1 MTLEFW
7 RNLSVVWIAIHL
19 VLLCLFPLLFAFL
32 AVRSMNWVLART
44 SDGLQRLQDA
54 SGQARARTEET
65 AAQVTAA
72 VIQGQSRAERVRATF
87 RQLLRRSPSE
97 SFSPQDDGGAPPRP

>member
-19 VLLCLFPLLFAFL
+19 VLLCLVPLAIAFL
-32 AVRSMNWVLART
+32 AVRSMNWILGRT
-44 SDGLQRLQDA
+44 SEGLKSLQDA

-65 AAQVTAA
+65 AAQVTSA
-72 VIQGQSRAERVRATF
+72 VIEGQSKVERVRSTF
-87 RQLLRRSPSE
+87 MQLLRLSK
-97 SFSPQDDGGAPPRP
+97 QQ

>member
-7 RNLSVVWIAIHL
+7 RNISVVWIAIHL
-19 VLLCLFPLLFAFL
+19 VLLCLVPLAVAFL
-32 AVRSMNWVLART
+32 AVRTMSWVLGRT

-54 SGQARARTEET
+54 SGHARANTEEA
-65 AAQVTAA
+65 AAQVTSA
-72 VIQGQSRAERVRATF
+72 VIEGQSKVERVRATF

-97 SFSPQDDGGAPPRP
+97 SFSPQDDNGSPPWP

>member
-19 VLLCLFPLLFAFL
+19 VLLCLVPLAIAFL
-32 AVRSMNWVLART
+32 AVRSMNWILGRT
-44 SDGLQRLQDA
+44 SDSLQSLQEA
-54 SGQARARTEET
+54 SSQARARTEET

-72 VIQGQSRAERVRATF
+72 VIEGQSKAERVRETVT
-87 RQLLRRSPSE
+87 QLLRRGGPASARR
-97 SFSPQDDGGAPPRP
+97 QDDAGSPDGP

>member
-19 VLLCLFPLLFAFL
+19 VLLCLVPLAVAFL
-32 AVRSMNWVLART
+32 AVRTMNWILGRT

-54 SGQARARTEET
+54 SGQARARTEEA
-65 AAQVTAA
+65 AAQVTSA
-72 VIQGQSRAERVRATF
+72 VIEGQSKVERVRATF
-87 RQLLRRSPSE
+87 MQLLRRSPSE
-97 SFSPQDDGGAPPRP
+97 SFSSQDENGSSPRP

>member
-19 VLLCLFPLLFAFL
+19 VLLCLVPLAIAFL
-32 AVRSMNWVLART
+32 AVRSMNWILGRT

-72 VIQGQSRAERVRATF
+72 VIEGQGKVERVRSTF
-87 RQLLRRSPSE
+87 MQLLRRSPSD
-97 SFSPQDDGGAPPRP
+97 SYGPQDDKGPPPGP